1 MRVVRSLD
9 ELRILPQD
17 RQVNGFRGRA
27 PLMLDIPEVSRPML
41 MRAQDAL
48 NGLQERGGS
57 FAGAAVMLLVM
68 FAGVARVLRENALF
82 SSWLAAAELVLV
94 LVVSCVLGYAAKWAA
109 LAITRLQ
116 FAYRC
121 RVQHD
126 LLSMLLPR

>member
-9 ELRILPQD
+9 ELLTLPAD
-17 RQVNGFRGRA
+17 RHVNGFRGRV
-27 PLMLDIPEVSRPML
+27 PLLLDIPEVSRPML

-57 FAGAAVMLLVM
+57 LAGAAAMFLAML
-68 FAGVARVLRENALF
+68 AGVSKVLHENASLL
-82 SSWLAAAELVLV
+82 SWLAVAELVLV
-94 LVVSCVLGYAAKWAA
+94 LVVSFVVGFAAKWTA

-126 LLSMLLPR
+126 LLTMLLPR